1 MVLCAVGV
9 WLNGLYIYNSYVKGT
24 TVQICWIYHANFP
37 TQWDKQARM
46 SILKHVVNHIHILE
60 IAVLSNTAV

>member
-9 WLNGLYIYNSYVKGT
+9 LFNGLYIYNSYVKAT